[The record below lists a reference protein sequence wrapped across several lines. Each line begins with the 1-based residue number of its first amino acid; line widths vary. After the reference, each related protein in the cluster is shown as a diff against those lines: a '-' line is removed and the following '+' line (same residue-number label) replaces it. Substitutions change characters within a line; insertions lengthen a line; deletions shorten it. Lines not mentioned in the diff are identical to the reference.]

1 MAMQT
6 EKEERLY
13 VGQFTIHTL
22 PKSHTDVSPDSNGL
36 PRKPPQSAPFS
47 KTFNFRIS
55 HVVHNTHAEQKRG
68 ICATQGRACFIAKPK
83 GKSKSCGKLCRM
95 NYKDNEWNEEALVNP
110 GTRPLPG
117 NYVWFSMKPTLPKD
131 EGFKEAHYPVSYVNN
146 ATFYGP
152 WDFTFEY
159 KMLIEAYSKKIP
171 DDAHV
176 ILKNGGTLV
185 YQREV
190 CYVVIITHS
199 KDQAHDNETYPT
211 IKKGETTDGVLEFS
225 ADYNDPPTFHPKCV
239 PPPPKINYSDQEQ
252 KRWIGYDW
260 RYLQHYDQVAFAVHC
275 DWEGN
280 CFEIDLP
287 KGQPHCFFSDH
298 SNDEET
304 YRQFHPICLSRAN
317 SSHSPYCYDNE
328 FKMWKKEQEE
338 NEAAEV
344 STKRR
349 KQ

>member
-13 VGQFTIHTL
+13 VGQFTIHNF

-36 PRKPPQSAPFS
+36 PRQPPQSAPFS

-131 EGFKEAHYPVSYVNN
+131 EGFKKAHYPVSYVNN
-146 ATFYGP
+146 TTFYGP

-211 IKKGETTDGVLEFS
+211 IKKGETTDGYWSSVL
-225 ADYNDPPTFHPKCV
+225 TTMIHPHFIRSV
-239 PPPPKINYSDQEQ
+239 SP
-252 KRWIGYDW
+252 
-260 RYLQHYDQVAFAVHC
+260 L
-275 DWEGN
+275 
-280 CFEIDLP
+280 LP
-287 KGQPHCFFSDH
+287 KSIIQTR
-298 SNDEET
+298 N
-304 YRQFHPICLSRAN
+304 
-317 SSHSPYCYDNE
+317 
-328 FKMWKKEQEE
+328 
-338 NEAAEV
+338 
-344 STKRR
+344 R
-349 KQ
+349 KDG